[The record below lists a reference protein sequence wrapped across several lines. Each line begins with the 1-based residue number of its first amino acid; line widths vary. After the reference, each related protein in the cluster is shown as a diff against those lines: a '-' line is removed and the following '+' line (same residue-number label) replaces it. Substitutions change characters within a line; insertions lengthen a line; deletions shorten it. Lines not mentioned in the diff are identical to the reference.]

1 MGKIIVIKW
10 VKELGFNCLMGV
22 INIVSGR
29 FFSFFS
35 MTRFL
40 ACANVL
46 RLDEYDFLYLPLCKR
61 KLDFSK
67 RRQDNWT
74 FNQKFPKMAKNGQ
87 KWPKMAK
94 NGQKWP
100 KMTKNDQKWP
110 KMAKNGQ
117 KWPKITKH
125 VLRLQTKFRLYKYL
139 NVLDTVNISKSESI
153 ASTLAITLSK
163 KTKNCPKKQNI
174 TKNYQRWPKI
184 TKITKS
190 VLWLDKYGFLNLPHW
205 KRFLIIF

>member
-1 MGKIIVIKW
+1 
-10 VKELGFNCLMGV
+10 MGV

-67 RRQDNWT
+67 RRQDIWT
-74 FNQKFPKMAKNGQ
+74 FNQKFSKMVINGIKLSKMAKNGQ

-94 NGQKWP
+94 SGQKWS
-100 KMTKNDQKWP
+100 
-110 KMAKNGQ
+110 
-117 KWPKITKH
+117 KITKH

-153 ASTLAITLSK
+153 ASTLANALSK

-184 TKITKS
+184 TKIIKS
-190 VLWLDKYGFLNLPHW
+190 VLLRDRYGFLNLPHW
-205 KRFLIIF
+205 KQFLIISNILF